1 MLTDSLDY
9 FIYGMCV
16 MFYSMMV
23 WMFWRK
29 GRDTLTQLI
38 MWIML
43 LQDMECFK
51 DLFFFAYD
59 GQLHLGWHLMT
70 SVDMVIIPFYV
81 FVLMELCKPGWFS
94 FKKLGLHELPFVAL
108 PILFFCTNKSIW
120 YDMLIG
126 WGGIYG
132 TATLVLTFFFISQY
146 HRQLKERFSYQE
158 NINLNWLRGILVTFW
173 GILLIWTFCSYYDDT
188 ITDKAYLVTSLVM
201 WMVVSYFVY
210 RHESVIDELNDTESE
225 EEEEADL
232 DLHSCQLPP
241 EVSESVRKL
250 FDEEKVFLN
259 PRLKLSDVARKVGT
273 NRTYLSRFFNQEN
286 GYTFYDYVNQL
297 RVKHAERLLSNTNLP
312 ISLIADQSGFNSLST
327 FRRVFNSYYQCSPQE
342 YRTRKK

>member
-81 FVLMELCKPGWFS
+81 FVLMEL
-94 FKKLGLHELPFVAL
+94 
-108 PILFFCTNKSIW
+108 
-120 YDMLIG
+120 
-126 WGGIYG
+126 
-132 TATLVLTFFFISQY
+132 
-146 HRQLKERFSYQE
+146 
-158 NINLNWLRGILVTFW
+158 
-173 GILLIWTFCSYYDDT
+173 
-188 ITDKAYLVTSLVM
+188 
-201 WMVVSYFVY
+201 
-210 RHESVIDELNDTESE
+210 
-225 EEEEADL
+225 
-232 DLHSCQLPP
+232 
-241 EVSESVRKL
+241 
-250 FDEEKVFLN
+250 
-259 PRLKLSDVARKVGT
+259 
-273 NRTYLSRFFNQEN
+273 
-286 GYTFYDYVNQL
+286 
-297 RVKHAERLLSNTNLP
+297 
-312 ISLIADQSGFNSLST
+312 
-327 FRRVFNSYYQCSPQE
+327 
-342 YRTRKK
+342 

>member
-29 GRDTLTQLI
+29 GKDTLPQLI

-43 LQDMECFK
+43 LQDLECFK

-59 GQLHLGWHLMT
+59 DQLHLGWHLMT

-108 PILFFCTNKSIW
+108 PILFFCTDKSIW

-126 WGGIYG
+126 CHLWYG
-132 TATLVLTFFFISQY
+132 YARAHLLLHLSISSPV
-146 HRQLKERFSYQE
+146 E
-158 NINLNWLRGILVTFW
+158 GA
-173 GILLIWTFCSYYDDT
+173 ILLSGEYQP
-188 ITDKAYLVTSLVM
+188 
-201 WMVVSYFVY
+201 
-210 RHESVIDELNDTESE
+210 
-225 EEEEADL
+225 
-232 DLHSCQLPP
+232 QL
-241 EVSESVRKL
+241 
-250 FDEEKVFLN
+250 
-259 PRLKLSDVARKVGT
+259 VAR
-273 NRTYLSRFFNQEN
+273 
-286 GYTFYDYVNQL
+286 
-297 RVKHAERLLSNTNLP
+297 HPCHLLGHFAHLD
-312 ISLIADQSGFNSLST
+312 IQ
-327 FRRVFNSYYQCSPQE
+327 
-342 YRTRKK
+342 

>member
-108 PILFFCTNKSIW
+108 PILFFCTDKSIW

-132 TATLVLTFFFISQY
+132 TATLVLSFFFISQY
-146 HRQLKERFSYQE
+146 HRQLKERFSYQK

-173 GILLIWTFCSYYDDT
+173 ASCSSGHSAATMTIPSPTRLIS
-188 ITDKAYLVTSLVM
+188 SP
-201 WMVVSYFVY
+201 
-210 RHESVIDELNDTESE
+210 
-225 EEEEADL
+225 
-232 DLHSCQLPP
+232 HS
-241 EVSESVRKL
+241 
-250 FDEEKVFLN
+250 
-259 PRLKLSDVARKVGT
+259 
-273 NRTYLSRFFNQEN
+273 
-286 GYTFYDYVNQL
+286 
-297 RVKHAERLLSNTNLP
+297 
-312 ISLIADQSGFNSLST
+312 
-327 FRRVFNSYYQCSPQE
+327 
-342 YRTRKK
+342 

>member
-1 MLTDSLDY
+1 
-9 FIYGMCV
+9 
-16 MFYSMMV
+16 
-23 WMFWRK
+23 
-29 GRDTLTQLI
+29 

-108 PILFFCTNKSIW
+108 PILFFCTDKSIW

-158 NINLNWLRGILVTFW
+158 NINLNWLRGILVTF
-173 GILLIWTFCSYYDDT
+173 GASCSSGHSAATMTIPSPTRLIS
-188 ITDKAYLVTSLVM
+188 SP
-201 WMVVSYFVY
+201 
-210 RHESVIDELNDTESE
+210 
-225 EEEEADL
+225 
-232 DLHSCQLPP
+232 HS
-241 EVSESVRKL
+241 
-250 FDEEKVFLN
+250 
-259 PRLKLSDVARKVGT
+259 
-273 NRTYLSRFFNQEN
+273 
-286 GYTFYDYVNQL
+286 
-297 RVKHAERLLSNTNLP
+297 
-312 ISLIADQSGFNSLST
+312 
-327 FRRVFNSYYQCSPQE
+327 
-342 YRTRKK
+342 